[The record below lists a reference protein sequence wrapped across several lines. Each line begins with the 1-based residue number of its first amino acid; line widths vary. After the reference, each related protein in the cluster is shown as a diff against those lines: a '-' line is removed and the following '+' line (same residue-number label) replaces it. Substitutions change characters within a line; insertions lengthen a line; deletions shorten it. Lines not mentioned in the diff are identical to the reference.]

1 MWTSKISCKHHFT
14 LGATQS
20 LITLSR
26 IMPSSQVNL
35 PATSPPTAVPTT
47 VDLQVP
53 LTWIISFQLSYLLS
67 FSFLRTLTGSLSLSL
82 SFHSVKFFS
91 SFLHNIVPMLRNYCI
106 GFASKYM
113 YINIHL
119 YVTPAL
125 IMLLFFII
133 PDPSFLYKLFEGMI
147 GHDFCISCHSLKNLA
162 SILHSDYSIKNIKYS
177 NDITIPDLEI

>member
-1 MWTSKISCKHHFT
+1 MNFKDLLQTSFYSWGHTVSHNLDSYNALEPSKPACHISSNCCTHHS
-14 LGATQS
+14 G
-20 LITLSR
+20 
-26 IMPSSQVNL
+26 PSS
-35 PATSPPTAVPTT
+35 SPY
-47 VDLQVP
+47 
-53 LTWIISFQLSYLLS
+53 WNNLLS
-67 FSFLRTLTGSLSLSL
+67 TILPPVLLLPQNTNWVFIIDSL
-82 SFHSVKFFS
+82 SFHNVKFFS

-119 YVTPAL
+119 YVTLPL

-133 PDPSFLYKLFEGMI
+133 LAPSFLYKLFEGMI